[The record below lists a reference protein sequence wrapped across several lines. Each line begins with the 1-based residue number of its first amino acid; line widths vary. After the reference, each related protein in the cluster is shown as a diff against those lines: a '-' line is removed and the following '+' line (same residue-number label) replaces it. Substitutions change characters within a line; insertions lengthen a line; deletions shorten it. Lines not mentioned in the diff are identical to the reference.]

1 MEHGVVALLTD
12 FGTRD
17 AYVGVMKAV
26 ILSRF
31 PSLRLVDLSHEIPAH
46 DILSGAYLLY
56 SAWDYFPAGSAFCV
70 VVDPGVGGPRGT
82 LVAEEGGRYL
92 VAPDNGL
99 ISLLARMKT
108 GLSVF
113 ALDTAAVAGIF
124 PPPPG
129 LRSGS
134 TFHGRDLFAPAAALC
149 AAGQADRVRGP
160 ELTPELL
167 PAVRPKV
174 RPPKVRPQSRTPG
187 HLEGRIIHVDRF
199 GNCITSL
206 HRSDLTGTFVS
217 RGFLVRAG
225 RFSVRGLK
233 TAYVEAEPGEALALI
248 GSAEFL
254 ELSVR
259 EGSAARRYG
268 LSTGDAVWIEP

>member
-1 MEHGVVALLTD
+1 MEPGIVALLTD

-26 ILSRF
+26 MLARF
-31 PSLRLVDLSHEIPAH
+31 PGLRLVDLSHEIAAH

-56 SAWDYFPAGSAFCV
+56 SAWDYFPAGSAFCA

-82 LVAEEGGRYL
+82 LMAEEGGRYL

-99 ISLLARMKT
+99 VSLLDRMKR

-113 ALDTAAVAGIF
+113 ALDTAVVVELC

-129 LRSGS
+129 RRSGS

-160 ELTPELL
+160 RLAPVLL
-167 PAVRPKV
+167 PEVRPKI
-174 RPPKVRPQSRTPG
+174 RPQGRG
-187 HLEGRIIHVDRF
+187 RGRLEGCIIHVDRF

-206 HRSDLTGTFVS
+206 HRSDLTGPFSSGGFV
-217 RGFLVRAG
+217 VRAG
-225 RFSVRGLK
+225 TFSVQGFK
-233 TAYVEAEPGEALALI
+233 ATYVETEPGEALAVI

-259 EGSAARRYG
+259 EGSAAARHG
-268 LSTGDAVWIEP
+268 LSIGDAVWIAG